1 MWFGDH
7 LCAKCW
13 LEPRGV
19 ASAWSLLTY
28 KTGGSRSQAR
38 GYRRRLE
45 TKASERGWD
54 SPRHLSRPRS
64 CWLCCRSCSSMTCR
78 HFSVQILEDDGD
90 EVHRNSPVTLNCF
103 QSPVTRGC
111 RRVHRG
117 LSGPEEGQGQP
128 AEGSGLAPRRP
139 AGSSR
144 AGVLGALFCFNVLLT
159 RVSGYGSSCHTLSY
173 TLIKAP
179 TKTL

>member
-1 MWFGDH
+1 MDPGLRPVDTDGGWKLRLQREGGTAQGI
-7 LCAKCW
+7 C
-13 LEPRGV
+13 RGLGIVGFAVGRV
-19 ASAWSLLTY
+19 A
-28 KTGGSRSQAR
+28 
-38 GYRRRLE
+38 
-45 TKASERGWD
+45 
-54 SPRHLSRPRS
+54 
-64 CWLCCRSCSSMTCR
+64 SMTCR